1 MRYLDT
7 IDPLARRIGAVNTV
21 WKKAGK
27 WRGTNTDI
35 YGVTGPLSAKI
46 KLAKAN
52 VLVAGTGGA
61 ARGAAFALVD
71 AGANVTVTGRAFEKA
86 KALARAT
93 GAESIAAEEVGSSY
107 YDAVVHATPL
117 GMHPHEEGCF
127 FDGEIPADIVF
138 DMVYNPAR
146 TLLLK
151 RAEEQGREIIP
162 GLEMFIEQAARQ
174 FEIFT
179 GEPAPRAA
187 MEKAAVE
194 ALGLSS

>member
-1 MRYLDT
+1 
-7 IDPLARRIGAVNTV
+7 
-21 WKKAGK
+21 
-27 WRGTNTDI
+27 
-35 YGVTGPLSAKI
+35 
-46 KLAKAN
+46 

-61 ARGAAFALVD
+61 ARGAAFALID
-71 AGANVTVTGRAFEKA
+71 AGANVTITGRSVEKV

-93 GAESIAAEEVGSSY
+93 GADSIPADEAASKY
-107 YDAVVHATPL
+107 YDALVHATPL
-117 GMHPHEEGCF
+117 GMHPHEDGCF
-127 FDGEIPADIVF
+127 FEKDIPADIVF

-151 RAEEQGREIIP
+151 KAEEQGRDIIP
-162 GLEMFIEQAARQ
+162 GLEMFMEQAARQ

>member
-1 MRYLDT
+1 MS
-7 IDPLARRIGAVNTV
+7 I
-21 WKKAGK
+21 
-27 WRGTNTDI
+27 
-35 YGVTGPLSAKI
+35 
-46 KLAKAN
+46 
-52 VLVAGTGGA
+52 
-61 ARGAAFALVD
+61 
-71 AGANVTVTGRAFEKA
+71 TGRSPENV

-93 GAESIAAEEVGSSY
+93 GSDAVSKDDVASSH

-117 GMHPHEEGCF
+117 GMHPHEDGCF
-127 FDGEIPADIVF
+127 FDGDIPADIVF

-162 GLEMFIEQAARQ
+162 GLEMFMEQAARQ

-179 GEPAPRAA
+179 GEQAPRTA

>member
-1 MRYLDT
+1 MSS
-7 IDPLARRIGAVNTV
+7 I
-21 WKKAGK
+21 
-27 WRGTNTDI
+27 
-35 YGVTGPLSAKI
+35 
-46 KLAKAN
+46 
-52 VLVAGTGGA
+52 
-61 ARGAAFALVD
+61 
-71 AGANVTVTGRAFEKA
+71 TGRSLEKV

-93 GAESIAAEEVGSSY
+93 GAEAILQMSRHRDT

-117 GMHPHEEGCF
+117 GMHPHEDGCF

-162 GLEMFIEQAARQ
+162 GLEMFMEQAARQ